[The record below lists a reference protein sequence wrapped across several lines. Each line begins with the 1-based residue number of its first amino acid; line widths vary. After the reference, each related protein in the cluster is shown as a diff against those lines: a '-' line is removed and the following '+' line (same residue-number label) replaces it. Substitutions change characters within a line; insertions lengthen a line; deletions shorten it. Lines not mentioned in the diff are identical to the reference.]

1 MSGRRGTLLQKELTM
16 TGDGERGHTGAVVY
30 IDRSEIREGRA
41 DELRAGVSKL
51 VDFVDA
57 HEPQLI
63 AYAFHVDE
71 KAGEMTVIAVHPDSA
86 SLELHV
92 EVAGG
97 EFRKLAHLVTLREI
111 RIYGRPS
118 DRALALLQQKAE
130 MLGEGVTVRVHEP
143 DAGFAHCLPTPA

>member
-1 MSGRRGTLLQKELTM
+1 M
-16 TGDGERGHTGAVVY
+16 TGDGDRGHIDALIY
-30 IDRSEIREGRA
+30 IDRSEIREGKA
-41 DELRAGVSKL
+41 DELRAGVRKL
-51 VDFVDA
+51 VEFVDA
-57 HEPQLI
+57 REPQLM

-97 EFRKLAHLVTLREI
+97 EFRKLAHLLTLREI

-130 MLGEGVTVRVHEP
+130 MLGEGVTVLVDEP
-143 DAGFAHCLPTPA
+143 YAGFAHRPPAPA